1 MQYCLMIFWPDLT
14 DSTTPVS
21 YSVAR
26 RSRKIPPPFHPRL
39 YDCSGAEHGREIWPV
54 GINKTWD
61 KDNDYISQ
69 QSHCQSARL
78 LKSPAVRVT
87 HFSQLTCGYSR
98 VSTMAAIVARLTRRR
113 RQREALSAEY
123 DYETSKV
130 ERREDFSKDIPII
143 NVLVH
148 VWAAT
153 LWEDF
158 SPAPAQQ
165 VPDEEERRDG
175 EILQQ
180 PGLLSELCQQTPGD
194 WAEED
199 NDGETHI
206 TFHLETVLLWDISHR
221 LVTQLTAQ

>member
-1 MQYCLMIFWPDLT
+1 MEEEVFLCHYFSFYPVICIYAAIRVNLSSCYIFIKISKYIKIYHNNAILFYDILTWP

-130 ERREDFSKDIPII
+130 ERREDF
-143 NVLVH
+143 
-148 VWAAT
+148 
-153 LWEDF
+153 
-158 SPAPAQQ
+158 
-165 VPDEEERRDG
+165 
-175 EILQQ
+175 
-180 PGLLSELCQQTPGD
+180 
-194 WAEED
+194 
-199 NDGETHI
+199 
-206 TFHLETVLLWDISHR
+206 
-221 LVTQLTAQ
+221 